1 MRLIFA
7 VPAVPLQDNTPV
19 PIINKTPA
27 RLRILLIDDDPILLR
42 SLRNALE
49 VDGHYIITA
58 DSGEAGI
65 TTFCAMI
72 ERKEPFDVV
81 ITDLG
86 MPYMDGRQ
94 IASMVKQVSSTP
106 VILLTGW
113 GQRLIA
119 EGDIPLHVDKVL
131 AKPPRLV
138 ELRQTLAQLCP
149 HPKSNPQTDN

>member
-1 MRLIFA
+1 
-7 VPAVPLQDNTPV
+7 VD
-19 PIINKTPA
+19 KTPA

-49 VDGHYIITA
+49 VDGHFIITA

-65 TTFCAMI
+65 TTFCAMV
-72 ERKEPFDVV
+72 ECKEPFDVV

-119 EGDIPLHVDKVL
+119 EGDVPLHVDKVL
-131 AKPPRLV
+131 GKPPRLV
-138 ELRQTLAQLCP
+138 ELRQTLAHFYP
-149 HPKSNPQTDN
+149 HGESTAQAE

>member
-1 MRLIFA
+1 M
-7 VPAVPLQDNTPV
+7 
-19 PIINKTPA
+19 
-27 RLRILLIDDDPILLR
+27 
-42 SLRNALE
+42 RNALE
-49 VDGHYIITA
+49 VDGHYIVTA
-58 DSGEAGI
+58 DSGETGI
-65 TTFCAMI
+65 TTFCAMH

-119 EGDIPLHVDKVL
+119 EGDIPLHVDMVL

-138 ELRQTLAQLCP
+138 ELRQALAQLFP
-149 HPKSNPQTDN
+149 DATPDPDEGR